1 MVALYEGVKA
11 EIQGQTDDTPDR
23 RRGLEREIRRTNG
36 AIGNLMNAIK
46 VGGEIQ
52 ELVDELKACKEKRD
66 HLEEEKDRTE
76 ASRPPA
82 FKKVNI
88 EDVRTGLRDL
98 GTTLEFAT
106 GAERKDLLAEN
117 IRRIGVPK
125 EGRPYLEENPEGLL
139 SAIGCLD
146 VDTLM
151 GAGHQNC
158 VAPSKSSKSL
168 S

>member
-23 RRGLEREIRRTNG
+23 RGGLEREIRRTNG

-52 ELVDELKACKEKRD
+52 ELVDELRACKQRRD
-66 HLEEEKDRTE
+66 HLEEEKGRAK
-76 ASRPPA
+76 ASRPPD

-88 EDVRTGLRDL
+88 EEVRTGLRDL
-98 GTTLEFAT
+98 SATLEFAT
-106 GAERKDLLAEN
+106 AVKRKDLLAEN

-139 SAIGCLD
+139 GAVGCFEM
-146 VDTLM
+146 VTPR
-151 GAGHQNC
+151 GVEPPFPG
-158 VAPSKSSKSL
+158 
-168 S
+168 